1 MGGAAGSEVVTLDD
15 ASVTLTDRDTLHVD
29 HLTDFEQGSGDN
41 IASLQFGCF
50 ASIYAEFAQH
60 GAGFDAC
67 FGVVTR
73 YRFGHAGS
81 ATLTESDLN
90 SGVTVCFRSFD
101 LRNTVVRHVQHGDRD
116 RVPFIRKDAHHSN
129 LATEKA

>member
-1 MGGAAGSEVVTLDD
+1 VVTLDN
-15 ASVTLTDRDTLHVD
+15 ASVTLTDRDALNVD
-29 HLTDFEQGSGDN
+29 LLTDFEQRSGDN
-41 IASLQFGCF
+41 VTGFQFGSF

-60 GAGFDAC
+60 GAGFYAC

-101 LRNTVVRHVQHGDRD
+101 LRNTVVRHVEHGYRD
-116 RVPFIRKDAHHSN
+116 RVPFIREDAHHAN